1 VEKGPQTSKCT
12 ISNVW
17 VVWGTDDLKGSLDD
31 LEKWQISQL
40 RVILGKTGVILLKID
55 IEDRLDS
62 DAI

>member
-1 VEKGPQTSKCT
+1 
-12 ISNVW
+12 
-17 VVWGTDDLKGSLDD
+17 LDD